1 MRDTRDTIDFGI
13 DLGTTNSALAVL
25 DGGQVSVVKNNVQG
39 DYTPSAVWMPKPGL
53 IQVGAAAKSRRERDS
68 DNVQI
73 EFKQAMGF
81 ADARRTFARAGV
93 SMTPVELSAE
103 VLKSLR
109 GDAARRF
116 GEPPAAAVI
125 TVPAAFAL
133 NQTEATSEAAKLAG
147 FTAPCPLVQ
156 EPTAAAFAYGFQ
168 NESRGAYWMVFD
180 FGGGTFDS
188 AVVST
193 VDGELSVLH
202 HAGDLGLGGKNID
215 AAIVS
220 SLLAPAAAK
229 AFGLKEFTV
238 ENPRWIRNFAFLRA
252 AAESAKI
259 ALSSTDQAQI
269 MAELD
274 LGDGVLELF
283 EYTLRREDVDRLASP
298 FYLRAVHLCREA
310 LAKANLRPSD
320 IDRLLLVGGPTL
332 APGLRELLADP
343 ADGLGIEL
351 DHSQDPSTV
360 VARGA
365 AIYAGTVA
373 LPRAEVV
380 PKRGEFSAT
389 LSYPK
394 TTSLLSVP
402 VSGRF
407 ETPGGADWS
416 RFRVV
421 LSDSQRQPQYRSAEI
436 TLSPEGT
443 FTLDVL
449 LKDLVSNR
457 FEVELIDPAGARVPV
472 NPPGF
477 TITHWANEMQ
487 GQTVVNSVGLTEADG
502 TFTPMLMKNRP
513 LPADTTQVF
522 FSTASVHRAE
532 AGSVIRIPIAEGEFR
547 RGERNK
553 QVGLIEIKAQD
564 VRRDLPRGSEI
575 QVTFAMDESRLVSV
589 TAFVPLLDAE
599 FEAAV
604 ELNKTA
610 VPEAP
615 ALRRQLNEL
624 EARHEQLRSEAET
637 ARSDRA
643 RGLLM
648 RLDERGTVAAVRQ
661 EVTSSATDEGAA
673 VAAEQRMREVQA
685 ELDDIEEELRIPDVM
700 ARLRDQIEHCR
711 ELVERVGSAEDRT
724 ELADIERRYET
735 VRDNRDAAAAER
747 LSDRATDLQVVLLR
761 RDGSLDEEIFNALR
775 ASQDRMTEPARARE
789 LIREGEHAVNT
800 SNWAALTDVNRRLRA
815 LLPPDIQGNADGGIL
830 RQERP

>member
-1 MRDTRDTIDFGI
+1 MRDTIDFGI

-25 DGGQVSVVKNNVQG
+25 DAGQVSVVKNNVQG

-53 IQVGAAAKSRRERDS
+53 IQVGAAAKSRRESDP

-73 EFKQAMGF
+73 EFKQAMGY
-81 ADARRTFARAGV
+81 ADARRTFARAGL

-147 FTAPCPLVQ
+147 FTVRCPLVQ

-168 NESRGAYWMVFD
+168 NESRSAYWMVFD
-180 FGGGTFDS
+180 LGGGTFDS

-193 VDGELSVLH
+193 VEGELSVLH

-215 AAIVS
+215 AAIVG
-220 SLLAPAAAK
+220 SLLGPAAAK
-229 AFGLKEFTV
+229 EFGLEDFAV
-238 ENPRWIRNFAFLRA
+238 DNPRWLNVVTVLRA

-269 MAELD
+269 MTELN
-274 LGDGVLELF
+274 LGGGASELF
-283 EYTLRREDVDRLASP
+283 EYTLRREDVDRLAMP

-310 LAKANLRPSD
+310 LANANLKTSD

-343 ADGLGIEL
+343 NDGLGIPL

-365 AIYAGTVA
+365 AIYAGTQA
-373 LPRAEVV
+373 LPRAKVV
-380 PKRGEFSAT
+380 AKRGEFSVV
-389 LSYPK
+389 LSCPT
-394 TTSLLSVP
+394 TTSLQSIP
-402 VSGRF
+402 ISGRF
-407 ETPGGADWS
+407 ETPGGAEWA
-416 RFRVV
+416 RFRVA
-421 LSDSQRQPQYRSAEI
+421 LSAVQSGLEYRSAEVA
-436 TLSPEGT
+436 LSPDGA
-443 FTLDVL
+443 FTLDVAL
-449 LKDLVSNR
+449 EEWKANR
-457 FEVELIDPAGARVPV
+457 FEVELIDLAGARMPV
-472 NPPGF
+472 DPSGF
-477 TITHWANEMQ
+477 TITHVLNEMP
-487 GQTVVNSVGLTEADG
+487 GESVVFSVGITEADG
-502 TFTPMLMKNRP
+502 SFTPMLMKNQP
-513 LPADTTQVF
+513 LPAQATQPFYTTAGVRRSEQ
-522 FSTASVHRAE
+522 
-532 AGSVIRIPIAEGEFR
+532 GSVIRIPIAEGEFR
-547 RGERNK
+547 RGDRNK

-564 VRRDLPRGSEI
+564 VRRDLPRGSEVL
-575 QVTFAMDESRLVSV
+575 VTFEMDQSRLVTV
-589 TAFVPLLDAE
+589 TADVPVLDEQFDAD
-599 FEAAV
+599 V
-604 ELNKTA
+604 DLGKTT
-610 VPEAP
+610 VPEVP

-624 EARHEQLRSEAET
+624 EARYEQLRAEAET
-637 ARSDRA
+637 TRSDRA

-648 RLDERGTVAAVRQ
+648 RLDEKGTVAAVRS
-661 EVTSSATDEGAA
+661 EVTSGANDEGAA
-673 VAAEQRMREVQA
+673 VAADQRMREVQA

-711 ELVERVGSAEDRT
+711 ELVERVGSEEDRT

-735 VRDNRDAAAAER
+735 VRDARDVAAAER
-747 LSDRATDLQVVLLR
+747 LSDRATDLQVLLLR
-761 RDGSLDEEIFNALR
+761 RDGSLDEEIFHALR
-775 ASQDRMTEPARARE
+775 AAQDRMTDPRRARE
-789 LIREGEHAVNT
+789 LVREGENALNAR
-800 SNWAALTDVNRRLRA
+800 NWTTLNDVNLRLGA
-815 LLPPDIQGNADGGIL
+815 LLPRDAQGGFDGIQ

>member
-1 MRDTRDTIDFGI
+1 MRNTIDFGI

-39 DYTPSAVWMPKPGL
+39 DYTPSAVWMPKAGL
-53 IQVGAAAKSRRERDS
+53 IQVGTKAKDRRERDPE
-68 DNVQI
+68 NVQV
-73 EFKQAMGF
+73 EFKQAMGY
-81 ADARRTFARAGV
+81 ADARRTFARAGA

-109 GDAARRF
+109 GDATRKF

-133 NQTEATSEAAKLAG
+133 NQTEATSQAAKLAG
-147 FTAPCPLVQ
+147 FTARCPLVQ

-168 NESRGAYWMVFD
+168 NESRGANWMVFD

-215 AAIVS
+215 AAIVNT
-220 SLLAPAAAK
+220 LLAPAAAK
-229 AFGLKEFTV
+229 EFGLADFTV
-238 ENPRWIRNFAFLRA
+238 GNPRWARNFMMLRG

-259 ALSSTDQAQI
+259 ALSSTDQAPI
-269 MAELD
+269 MTELD
-274 LGDGVLELF
+274 LGDGTPESF
-283 EYTLRREDVDRLASP
+283 DYTLARADVDRLAMP

-310 LAKANLRPSD
+310 LAKANLQPSD

-365 AIYAGTVA
+365 AIYAGTIE
-373 LPRAEVV
+373 LPRAKVV
-380 PKRGEFSAT
+380 PTRGQFAAV
-389 LSYPK
+389 LSYPP
-394 TTSLLSVP
+394 TTSLSRVP

-421 LSDSQRQPQYRSAEI
+421 LSESQRREEYRSAEI
-436 TLSPEGT
+436 ALSAEGA
-443 FTLDVL
+443 FTLDVPL
-449 LKDLVSNR
+449 EKLISNR
-457 FEVELIDPAGARVPV
+457 FGIELIDPTGVRVPV
-472 NPPGF
+472 NPRGF
-477 TITHWANEMQ
+477 TITHVVNEMQ

-513 LPADTTQVF
+513 LPTETTQTF
-522 FSTASVHRAE
+522 FSTASMRRAE
-532 AGSVIRIPIAEGEFR
+532 TGSFIRIPIAEGEFR

-564 VRRDLPRGSEI
+564 LRRDLPRGSEI
-575 QVTFAMDESRLVSV
+575 LVTFEMDESRLVSV

-599 FEAAV
+599 FEAV
-604 ELNKTA
+604 VDLNKTA
-610 VPEAP
+610 VPEVP

-637 ARSDRA
+637 AHSDRA

-648 RLDERGTVAAVRQ
+648 RLDEKGTVGTVRDA
-661 EVTSSATDEGAA
+661 VTSSAADDNAA
-673 VAAEQRMREVQA
+673 VEADARMREVQA

-711 ELVERVGSAEDRT
+711 ELVHRVGSEEDRT

-735 VRDNRDAAAAER
+735 VRDSRDAAAAER
-747 LSDRATDLQVVLLR
+747 LSDRARDLQVLLLR

-775 ASQDRMTEPARARE
+775 AAQDRMTDPARARE
-789 LIREGEHAVNT
+789 LVREGEHALNT
-800 SNWAALTDVNRRLRA
+800 HNWPALTDVNRRLRA
-815 LLPPDIQGNADGGIL
+815 LLPPNPRGEPGPGVL
-830 RQERP
+830 HQEPW

>member
-1 MRDTRDTIDFGI
+1 MRDTIDFGI

-25 DGGQVSVVKNNVQG
+25 DGGQVSVVKNNEQA
-39 DYTPSAVWMPKPGL
+39 DYTPSAVWIRKQGL
-53 IQVGAAAKSRRERDS
+53 MQVGAVAKRNIDS
-68 DNVQI
+68 DPDNIHV

-81 ADARRTFARAGV
+81 ADAQRHFPRSGA

-109 GDAARRF
+109 GDAASRF

-125 TVPAAFAL
+125 TVPAAFRL

-168 NESRGAYWMVFD
+168 NESRSGYWMVFD

-215 AAIVS
+215 LAIVGK
-220 SLLAPAAAK
+220 LLAPAAARELRL
-229 AFGLKEFTV
+229 ADFTAD
-238 ENPRWIRNFAFLRA
+238 NPRWRRNFHALKD
-252 AAESAKI
+252 AAETAKI
-259 ALSSTDQAQI
+259 ALSR
-269 MAELD
+269 AERTEVVVDLD
-274 LGDGVLELF
+274 RGDGEKELF
-283 EYTLRREDVDRLASP
+283 EYTLQRGETEHLAMP
-298 FYLRAVHLCREA
+298 FYRRAVELCRTA
-310 LAKANLRPSD
+310 LGQANLHPSD

-373 LPRAEVV
+373 LPRAKVV
-380 PKRGEFSAT
+380 PKRGEFSVV
-389 LSYPK
+389 LSAPT
-394 TTSLLSVP
+394 TTSLPSVP

-416 RFRVV
+416 RFRVS
-421 LSDSQRQPQYRSAEI
+421 LSDPTRKPAYRTAQI
-436 TLSPEGT
+436 ALAADGT
-443 FTLDVL
+443 FSVDVL
-449 LKDLVSNR
+449 LAELATNR
-457 FEVELIDPAGARVPV
+457 FEVELIDPTGVRVPV

-477 TITHWANEMQ
+477 TITHWTNEMQ

-502 TFTPMLMKNRP
+502 TFTPMLMKNQP
-513 LPADTTQVF
+513 LKAETTQTF
-522 FSTASVHRAE
+522 FTTASVHRADT
-532 AGSVIRIPIAEGEFR
+532 GSVIRIPIAEGEFR

-575 QVTFAMDESRLVSV
+575 VMTFEMDESRLVSV
-589 TAFVPLLDAE
+589 TAFVPYLDE
-599 FEAAV
+599 YFEAVV
-604 ELNKTA
+604 ELGRTT

-637 ARSDRA
+637 AHSDRA

-648 RLDERGTVAAVRQ
+648 RLDERGTVAAVRE

-711 ELVERVGSAEDRT
+711 ELVQRVGSEEDRT
-724 ELADIERRYET
+724 ELATIERLYET
-735 VRDNRDAAAAER
+735 ARDSRDAAAAER
-747 LSDRATDLQVVLLR
+747 VSDRATDLQVVLLR
-761 RDGSLDEEIFNALR
+761 RDGSLDEEIFRALR
-775 ASQDRMTEPARARE
+775 AAQDRMTEPARARE

-800 SNWAALTDVNRRLRA
+800 SNWPALTDVNRRLRA
-815 LLPPDIQGNADGGIL
+815 LLPPDPRGEPGPGIL
-830 RQERP
+830 RQERS

>member
-1 MRDTRDTIDFGI
+1 MRDTIDFGI

-25 DGGQVSVVKNNVQG
+25 DGGQVSVVKNNLQG
-39 DYTPSAVWMPKPGL
+39 DYTPSAVWLPKAGVV
-53 IQVGAAAKSRRERDS
+53 QVGAAAKSRRERDP

-73 EFKQAMGF
+73 EFKQAMGYV
-81 ADARRTFARAGV
+81 DARRTFARAGV

-116 GEPPAAAVI
+116 GEPPEAAVI

-147 FTAPCPLVQ
+147 FSSRCPLVQ

-193 VDGELSVLH
+193 VEGELSVLH
-202 HAGDLGLGGKNID
+202 HAGDTGLGGKNID

-220 SLLAPAAAK
+220 SLLGPAAAK
-229 AFGLKEFTV
+229 EFGLT
-238 ENPRWIRNFAFLRA
+238 NLAADDPRMVRITAVLRA

-259 ALSSTDQAQI
+259 ALSSTEQAQI
-269 MAELD
+269 MTELD
-274 LGDGVLELF
+274 LGGGAPETF
-283 EYTLRREDVDRLASP
+283 EYTLQRADVDRLAMP

-310 LAKANLRPSD
+310 LANANLRPSD

-343 ADGLGIEL
+343 SDGLGIEL

-373 LPRAEVV
+373 LPRAKVV
-380 PKRGEFSAT
+380 PKRGEFSGV
-389 LSYPK
+389 LSYPV
-394 TTSLLSVP
+394 TTSLTTVP

-416 RFRVV
+416 RFRVA
-421 LSDSQRQPQYRSAEI
+421 LSDSRRQPAYRSAEVAL
-436 TLSPEGT
+436 TAGGA

-449 LKDLVSNR
+449 LQERQANR
-457 FEVELIDPAGARVPV
+457 FDVELIDPAGAHVPV
-472 NPPGF
+472 NPAGF
-477 TITHWANEMQ
+477 TTTHVVNEMQ
-487 GQTVVNSVGLTEADG
+487 GQAVVNSMGLTEADG

-513 LPADTTQVF
+513 LPAQATQSF
-522 FSTASVHRAE
+522 FTTASVHRTDS
-532 AGSVIRIPIAEGEFR
+532 GSVIRIPIAEGEFR

-564 VRRDLPRGSEI
+564 VRRDLPRGSEVV
-575 QVTFAMDESRLVSV
+575 VTFEMDQSRLVSII
-589 TAFVPLLDAE
+589 ADVPLLGEQFDAE
-599 FEAAV
+599 V
-604 ELNKTA
+604 DLSHTP
-610 VPEAP
+610 VPDVP

-624 EARHEQLRSEAET
+624 EARHEQLRSEIET
-637 ARSDRA
+637 TRSDRA
-643 RGLLM
+643 RGLLA
-648 RLDERGTVAAVRQ
+648 RLDEKGTVAAVRA
-661 EVTSSATDEGAA
+661 EVTSSTNDEGAA
-673 VAAEQRMREVQA
+673 VAADERIRSVQA

-711 ELVERVGSAEDRT
+711 ELVESVGSAEDRT

-735 VRDNRDAAAAER
+735 VRDTRDVAAAER
-747 LSDRATDLQVVLLR
+747 LSDRATDLQVLLLR
-761 RDGSLDEEIFNALR
+761 RDGRLDEEIFHALR
-775 ASQDRMTEPARARE
+775 MSQDRMTDPARARE
-789 LIREGEHAVNT
+789 LVREGDHALN
-800 SNWAALTDVNRRLRA
+800 SRNWPALNDVNRRLRA
-815 LLPPDIQGNADGGIL
+815 LLPPDQQGSGFDGIQRG
-830 RQERP
+830 EK